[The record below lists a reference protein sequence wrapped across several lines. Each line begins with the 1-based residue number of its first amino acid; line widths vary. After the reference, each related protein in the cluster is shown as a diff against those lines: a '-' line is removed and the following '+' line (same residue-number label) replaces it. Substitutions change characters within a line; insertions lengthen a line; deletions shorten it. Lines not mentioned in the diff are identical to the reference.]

1 MPNASSNVFWGV
13 DTTFTLSGSTMRAV
27 SDLKTKYG
35 WKIKEEATTGTSI
48 PYVGT
53 GVFHGE
59 VDVTALGS
67 SDGAVMWSGAVANS
81 GIVQTIGMSWLAQD
95 TNGGM
100 SGRTWTASGKMTEFQ
115 QNWAKDNAVE
125 FKFKLILTNPPT
137 VA

>member
-1 MPNASSNVFWGV
+1 V
-13 DTTFTLSGSTMRAV
+13 DTTFTFSGSTMAAV
-27 SDLKTKYG
+27 ADLKTKYG
-35 WKIKEEATTGTSI
+35 WKIKEDLVTGTTL

-53 GVFHGE
+53 GGFHGE

-67 SDGAVMWSGAVANS
+67 SDSSVIWSGVGAVS
-81 GIVQTIGMSWLAQD
+81 GIVPTIGMTWKAQD

-100 SGRTWTASGKMTEFQ
+100 SGRTWTASGKIEEFQ
-115 QNWAKDNAVE
+115 NNWSKDNVVE